1 MGLMNDHNYNIIH
14 IILISFPF
22 VFFRMSLN
30 DDLISMIRPL
40 LMETEKKIEPKQP
53 EKINKNIEKK
63 PTPAKKKPKLQ
74 ETPKKKKKKKKK
86 TPKTPKK
93 KKKKKKKK

>member
-1 MGLMNDHNYNIIH
+1 
-14 IILISFPF
+14 
-22 VFFRMSLN
+22 MSLN
-30 DDLISMIRPL
+30 DDLISMIQPL

-74 ETPKKKKKKKKK
+74 ENPKKEKKVKKPEPTVQPEKKR
-86 TPKTPKK
+86 KK
-93 KKKKKKKK
+93 ITKDNFI